1 MLQAMIHAVWCLE
14 AGSISGLSLLFILSL
29 PSYLPYVC
37 LLFLLLFFQ
46 LELVVKWE
54 MHDQDDKVV
63 YCWELP
69 VKIVSGEDDLVE
81 MWLHMLTYLFF
92 LPQKL
97 KSVKNFSKKI
107 LINKTENVHDDL
119 FLRNN
124 SKFITK

>member
-1 MLQAMIHAVWCLE
+1 MLQAIIHAVWRLE

>member
-1 MLQAMIHAVWCLE
+1 MLQVMIHAIWRLE

-29 PSYLPYVC
+29 PSYLPMYVYC
-37 LLFLLLFFQ
+37 FCYFFFQ

-81 MWLHMLTYLFF
+81 M
-92 LPQKL
+92 
-97 KSVKNFSKKI
+97 
-107 LINKTENVHDDL
+107 
-119 FLRNN
+119 
-124 SKFITK
+124 

>member
-81 MWLHMLTYLFF
+81 M
-92 LPQKL
+92 
-97 KSVKNFSKKI
+97 
-107 LINKTENVHDDL
+107 
-119 FLRNN
+119 
-124 SKFITK
+124 

>member
-1 MLQAMIHAVWCLE
+1 
-14 AGSISGLSLLFILSL
+14 
-29 PSYLPYVC
+29 
-37 LLFLLLFFQ
+37 
-46 LELVVKWE
+46 

-124 SKFITK
+124 YKFITK